1 MRNGLTILAIF
12 TVVFSCKA
20 QQQILPLNT
29 SAYKIA
35 ANAYFKDLN
44 NELNYYT
51 GTWKAVFQDKI
62 IILQISEQIKVPIKR
77 FQKSFYRDLLFVR
90 YEVKKNGVVSES
102 TLNKDFTNN
111 SQLSIESAY
120 IQDNGNSVTLLFSG
134 GNCSVGIG
142 TINFKKINATQF
154 SWGYYPG
161 TTTSNDINCPP
172 DREYKIH
179 LPETE
184 NLIFTKQ

>member
-1 MRNGLTILAIF
+1 MRNGLIILGIF
-12 TVVFSCKA
+12 VMFSCKA
-20 QQQILPLNT
+20 QEVHPLNT
-29 SAYKIA
+29 SALDA
-35 ANAYFKDLN
+35 PVGSYFKDLN
-44 NELNYYT
+44 DELSYYT
-51 GTWKAVFQDKI
+51 GTWNATFQNKTI
-62 IILQISEQIKVPIKR
+62 TLQILKQIKVPIKR

>member
-1 MRNGLTILAIF
+1 MKQLIYILTLFI
-12 TVVFSCKA
+12 FSCKA
-20 QQQILPLNT
+20 QQQVYPLNT
-29 SAYKIA
+29 YPENVPVNS
-35 ANAYFKDLN
+35 YFKDLN
-44 NELNYYT
+44 NELNPYIGIWT
-51 GTWKAVFQDKI
+51 ASFEDKMI
-62 IILQISEQIKVPIKR
+62 TLNISKQIEVPIKL
-77 FQKSFYRDLLFVR
+77 FGNNFYTDQLFIR
-90 YEVKKNGVVSES
+90 YEVKKNGVISES
-102 TLNKDFTNN
+102 TLNKDFINDVG
-111 SQLSIESAY
+111 LSIKSLLT
-120 IQDNGNSVTLLFSG
+120 QDNGNKVIFLFSG

-142 TINFKKINATQF
+142 TINLKKINATQF

>member
-1 MRNGLTILAIF
+1 MKQIIYIITLFI
-12 TVVFSCKA
+12 FSCKA

-35 ANAYFKDLN
+35 SNAYFKDLN

-51 GTWKAVFQDKI
+51 GTWKAVFQDKS
-62 IILQISEQIKVPIKR
+62 IILQISEQVKAPIELFDKN
-77 FQKSFYRDLLFVR
+77 FYRDQLFIR
-90 YEVKKNGVVSES
+90 YEISKNGVVLES
-102 TLNKDFTNN
+102 TLNKDFTNDIA
-111 SQLSIESAY
+111 LSIKSAY
-120 IQDNGNSVTLLFSG
+120 TQDSGNSVILLFSG

-142 TINFKKINATQF
+142 TISLKKINATQF

-161 TTTSNDINCPP
+161 TTTRNDKDCPP